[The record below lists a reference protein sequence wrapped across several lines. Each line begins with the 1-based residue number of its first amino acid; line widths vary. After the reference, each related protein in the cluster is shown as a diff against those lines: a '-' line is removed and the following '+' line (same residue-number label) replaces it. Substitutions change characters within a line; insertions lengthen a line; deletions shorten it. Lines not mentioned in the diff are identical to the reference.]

1 METEFKF
8 IGSIGEAEMDHRILE
23 RVLSTSKKISE
34 TMPEE
39 SGVSSS
45 LTDQEI
51 KDYIREVLAET
62 HNKQS
67 RNGHQ

>member
-1 METEFKF
+1 
-8 IGSIGEAEMDHRILE
+8 MDHRILE
-23 RVLSTSKKISE
+23 KVLSTSKKISE

-39 SGVSSS
+39 SGISSS
-45 LTDQEI
+45 LTDKEI
-51 KDYIREVLAET
+51 KDYIQEVLAET